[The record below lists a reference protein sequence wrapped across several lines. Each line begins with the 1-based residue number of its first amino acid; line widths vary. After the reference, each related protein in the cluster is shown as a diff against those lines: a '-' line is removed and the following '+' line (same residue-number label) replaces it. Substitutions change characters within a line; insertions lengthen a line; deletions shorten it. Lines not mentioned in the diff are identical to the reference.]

1 MKDCVKLAVDELIAF
16 ANAKGGT
23 VYFGVEDD
31 GIVTGCT
38 DYDIQNLIEAIYDK
52 TRPPLFV
59 DIEEVD
65 YDGKKVLAISV
76 EKDGNTYSTNDGR
89 FLKRLGKNS
98 KPFYP
103 DELGNRYQSKQNAD
117 FSNYIIVDSTLD
129 DINLLEVYKL
139 KEKLKVRDSKSTL
152 PELEDLAFLRDLGLI
167 REDNGEEKLT
177 IAGLLFV
184 GKDISIARLL
194 PQAEVIYLH
203 YSESNLEEYDARID
217 MKQPIVTILD
227 RLTEKIQNYNKIIN
241 VQIGLFRLEIEDF
254 SEKAF
259 QEALLNALS
268 HRDYQNMGSVYVK
281 HYPDK
286 IVIENP
292 GDFLEGITDKNIITH
307 PSLPRNKMIT
317 ETLQRFILQL
327 SLIWSIHVIKIYTI

>member
-1 MKDCVKLAVDELIAF
+1 MKECVKLAVDELIAF

-38 DYDIQNLIEAIYDK
+38 YYDIQNLIEAIYDK

-139 KEKLKVRDSKSTL
+139 KT
-152 PELEDLAFLRDLGLI
+152 
-167 REDNGEEKLT
+167 
-177 IAGLLFV
+177 
-184 GKDISIARLL
+184 
-194 PQAEVIYLH
+194 
-203 YSESNLEEYDARID
+203 
-217 MKQPIVTILD
+217 
-227 RLTEKIQNYNKIIN
+227 
-241 VQIGLFRLEIEDF
+241 
-254 SEKAF
+254 
-259 QEALLNALS
+259 AL
-268 HRDYQNMGSVYVK
+268 Y
-281 HYPDK
+281 
-286 IVIENP
+286 
-292 GDFLEGITDKNIITH
+292 
-307 PSLPRNKMIT
+307 
-317 ETLQRFILQL
+317 
-327 SLIWSIHVIKIYTI
+327 